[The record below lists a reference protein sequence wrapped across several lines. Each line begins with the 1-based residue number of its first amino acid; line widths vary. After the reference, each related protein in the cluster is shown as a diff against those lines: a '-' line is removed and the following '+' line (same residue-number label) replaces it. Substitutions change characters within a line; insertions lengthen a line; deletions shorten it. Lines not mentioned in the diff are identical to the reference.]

1 LLSLLDLYEV
11 TGVHRAELIA
21 LAEESR
27 KSGQFQSA
35 DRLPGELIAFLQAEA
50 DAESIWVWEP
60 LIVPGLM
67 QTEDYT
73 RSLLQA
79 WTDKFSL
86 PSGEVDRRVQ
96 ARRDRQGVLTRDP
109 PVQLSVVMD
118 ESVLRRRIGQAA
130 VMHEQL
136 MHLVTL
142 SELPHIDVR
151 ILPLDGEH
159 LVATGSFNYLRFR
172 QIHTVHLND
181 FVAFDHLTGMDEV
194 EDESDVHHYKAVFE
208 SLMGN
213 ALRPDEA
220 RALINAVANE
230 VWR

>member
-1 LLSLLDLYEV
+1 
-11 TGVHRAELIA
+11 
-21 LAEESR
+21 
-27 KSGQFQSA
+27 
-35 DRLPGELIAFLQAEA
+35 
-50 DAESIWVWEP
+50 
-60 LIVPGLM
+60 
-67 QTEDYT
+67 
-73 RSLLQA
+73 
-79 WTDKFSL
+79 
-86 PSGEVDRRVQ
+86 
-96 ARRDRQGVLTRDP
+96 
-109 PVQLSVVMD
+109 
-118 ESVLRRRIGQAA
+118 
-130 VMHEQL
+130 MHEQL

-213 ALRPDEA
+213 ALPPDEA
-220 RALINAVANE
+220 RELINAVANE